1 MVTPLKLLLAV
12 VAAVLML
19 GLILGL
25 AFIPDNTH
33 DFCIKGAPDGATG
46 EVACD

>member
-19 GLILGL
+19 GLILGM

-33 DFCIKGAPDGATG
+33 DFCIKGAEQSSG
-46 EVACD
+46 EVACN